1 MKQISLTLPENL
13 FNLSKEHSNEYGFRS
28 VQEFIIDLVRN
39 KVIVEKAER
48 YKAIEN
54 KKNENFRRCVV
65 LKSRFLGGG
74 LKGR

>member
-54 KKNENFRRCVV
+54 KMK
-65 LKSRFLGGG
+65 LGIDVN
-74 LKGR
+74 KMTQKEAKEYFMSF

>member
-1 MKQISLTLPENL
+1 MKQISLSLPENL

-28 VQEFIIDLVRN
+28 VQEFIVDLVRN

-54 KKNENFRRCVV
+54 RMKQGKGV
-65 LKSRFLGGG
+65 KSMTPEEAKEYLMSF
-74 LKGR
+74 